1 MAFKEIDADDY
12 FETLKALAHKKMSSL
27 KPAHPLV
34 NNRKV
39 YHYLATKGFEADLIQ
54 EAIRKLQA
62 D

>member
-1 MAFKEIDADDY
+1 
-12 FETLKALAHKKMSSL
+12 MSSL